1 MPRIIEFF
9 GIAIYM
15 HWFDNQRHKM
25 PHFHARYQ
33 GGEAVFSL
41 DGFCVEGS
49 LGSRAHKLIEEWATE
64 NQNELQRAWQLAIQG
79 KELPWLTPLQ

>member
-1 MPRIIEFF
+1 M
-9 GIAIYM
+9 Y
-15 HWFDNQRHKM
+15 WFDNQRHKM

-41 DGFCVEGS
+41 DGFSVEGS